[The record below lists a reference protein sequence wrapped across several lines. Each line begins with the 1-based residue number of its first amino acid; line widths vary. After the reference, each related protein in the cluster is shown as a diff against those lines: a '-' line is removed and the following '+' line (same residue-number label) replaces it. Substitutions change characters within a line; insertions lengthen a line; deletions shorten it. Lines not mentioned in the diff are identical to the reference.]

1 MRFFRVLLIL
11 TLFTGFFASPAHADT
26 IVLTDRD
33 AFNFAAQPNLLLSVT
48 DFDAFQLRVAR
59 VTYGD
64 ILPVV
69 FNFLEFG
76 LLFVRCP
83 PPSAIGCTSLP
94 QGRTVL
100 DPVGFPPSSSI
111 LVEPFTTPIT
121 AVGYDLI
128 GTFSIFGQT
137 IEATSPMFFGFL
149 FDEPTTLLPLPDVV
163 ASIVQDPGG
172 EPVAVQ
178 ITLPYFAENIAVR
191 IVPEPTTLLLFGVA
205 ASALLGRK
213 RRS

>member
-1 MRFFRVLLIL
+1 MRFFRVVLIL
-11 TLFTGFFASPAHADT
+11 ALLTGLFASPAHSDT
-26 IVLTDRD
+26 ILFTDRD
-33 AFNFAAQPNLLLSVT
+33 AFNLAAQPNLLLSVT
-48 DFDAFQLRVAR
+48 EFVFRRTSFA
-59 VTYGD
+59 TYGD
-64 ILPVV
+64 ILPVAFMGGDV
-69 FNFLEFG
+69 E
-76 LLFVRCP
+76 LLFDRCP
-83 PPSAIGCTSLP
+83 APSVIGCTSLP
-94 QGRTVL
+94 QGSSFPT
-100 DPVGFPPSSSI
+100 PVGFPPSSSI
-111 LVEPFTTPIT
+111 RVGPFTTPIT